1 MLTRHVIAESVFT
14 TSYYIRILDVSP
26 ESLFLMTR
34 RVFAES
40 VLLRQFLLSQTDS
53 LLMWTLTAAVAEE
66 RVTLSHDSERKRTI
80 YVY

>member
-1 MLTRHVIAESVFT
+1 MLLLSQFLPRRTR
-14 TSYYIRILDVSP
+14 RILDVSP

-34 RVFAES
+34 RVFVES
-40 VLLRQFLLSQTDS
+40 VLLSQFLLSQTDS